1 MYYLQVYTAP
11 NEASSYT
18 ANGFAVRAVAN
29 GTFSACSTIVGNATP
44 PYAAGCVQ
52 AYPREM
58 MSVFANLSGTTA
70 AVYLPGRDAAPLEV
84 GAGSYRWSY
93 AYAAP
98 KADRPRLTLDS
109 TLGELAEQPEA
120 YARVMAI
127 YAQHNLEYSYRME
140 GQLAVTLRQAARQN
154 QYSDALAQ
162 RVQQALDETAG

>member
-1 MYYLQVYTAP
+1 M
-11 NEASSYT
+11 
-18 ANGFAVRAVAN
+18 
-29 GTFSACSTIVGNATP
+29 
-44 PYAAGCVQ
+44 
-52 AYPREM
+52 
-58 MSVFANLSGTTA
+58 
-70 AVYLPGRDAAPLEV
+70 

-98 KADRPRLTLDS
+98 KTERPRLTLDS
-109 TLGELAEQPEA
+109 TLGELAEQPAA
-120 YARVMAI
+120 YARVMAV